1 MSVRGSGVPQ
11 GALGRG
17 LAESVRWIESHDK
30 PDGFRPPFPATQA
43 VGKGEPGGI
52 LPGVRFALCVD
63 RLERRLRGLP
73 SLLVALSGGVDSAV
87 LLGAAVRSVRGK
99 LLAATTRSPA
109 VPDEEVEAA
118 ARVARVLGV
127 SHKIVETHELEDA
140 RYRANAGDRCYF
152 CRVSMYGGLL
162 ELAEAEGIEA
172 LADGLQQDDEVT
184 DRPGVRAAAERGI
197 LHPLRDAGLGKA
209 AVRRLARAYG
219 IAIAD
224 KPAQPC
230 LASRL
235 PVGVEVSAARL
246 VLVHR
251 AESALRK
258 QGFLELRV
266 RCERTHGRI
275 EIGQKE
281 LVRARQMAG
290 EIEALVVDA
299 GFVTATLDPAGYR

>member
-1 MSVRGSGVPQ
+1 M
-11 GALGRG
+11 
-17 LAESVRWIESHDK
+17 H
-30 PDGFRPPFPATQA
+30 
-43 VGKGEPGGI
+43 
-52 LPGVRFALCVD
+52 FALRVD
-63 RLERRLRGLP
+63 RLERRLHELP

-87 LLGAAVRSVRGK
+87 LLGAAARSVRGK
-99 LLAATTRSPA
+99 LLAATTHSPA

-118 ARVARVLGV
+118 ARAARDLGV
-127 SHKIVETHELEDA
+127 RHCVIETHELKDA
-140 RYRANAGDRCYF
+140 RYRANTGDRCYF

-172 LADGLQQDDEVT
+172 LADGLQQDDNVT
-184 DRPGVRAAAERGI
+184 DRPGVRAAEERGI

-235 PVGVEVSAARL
+235 PIGVEVSAARL
-246 VLVHR
+246 ALVHR

-258 QGFLELRV
+258 QGFSELRV

-275 EIGQKE
+275 EVGQKE
-281 LVRARQMAG
+281 LVRAREMAG
-290 EIEALVVDA
+290 AIEALVIDA